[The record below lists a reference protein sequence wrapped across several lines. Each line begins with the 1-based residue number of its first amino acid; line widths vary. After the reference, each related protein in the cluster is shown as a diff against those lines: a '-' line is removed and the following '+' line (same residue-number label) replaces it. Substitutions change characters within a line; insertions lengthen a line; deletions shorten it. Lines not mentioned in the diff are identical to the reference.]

1 MDSEDSSKPF
11 PSIILLVMKL
21 SSAAYLWAFA
31 APAFVIPDALSQGKP
46 LYACAS
52 FLYHHE
58 TTYRLPS
65 ALTCSQYL
73 ECKYTWENGQGR
85 STVNYCWYD
94 YRNYTL
100 YHDPNTPLPIDS
112 HVACPAKLDIA
123 TVYRIRSSLDYNKCI
138 TAMGEYDGAPVE
150 IQDCRADSWRP
161 SQIFHF
167 TGDCQMQHFA
177 SDKCIDVKDGVQQ
190 NGVRLQS
197 WTCAQG
203 NRNQQFVHWQDP
215 NFLVIPE
222 DHINWMPF
230 NWLCVDLTDG
240 KLENGTPVQMWAC
253 NYQNPNQPVVWI

>member
-1 MDSEDSSKPF
+1 MAHHDQLSASLPSSSK
-11 PSIILLVMKL
+11 VCDKCL
-21 SSAAYLWAFA
+21 SS
-31 APAFVIPDALSQGKP
+31 PSTSHRKP
-46 LYACAS
+46 ILNYPGAWTRKTPVNP
-52 FLYHHE
+52 FLQ
-58 TTYRLPS
+58 LFS
-65 ALTCSQYL
+65 CQYL
-73 ECKYTWENGQGR
+73 ECKYTWEDGQGV

-100 YHDPNTPLPIDS
+100 YHYPNTPLPVDS

-138 TAMGEYDGAPVE
+138 TAM
-150 IQDCRADSWRP
+150 
-161 SQIFHF
+161 
-167 TGDCQMQHFA
+167 
-177 SDKCIDVKDGVQQ
+177 DVKDGVQQ

-203 NRNQQFVHWQDP
+203 NRNQQFVHWQNP